1 MLGKPGDG
9 ACISFLL
16 KITTFKSF
24 ILLSSSVNEYKL
36 QIQMFPILPRVQYG
50 NRKDFPISS
59 GTIWMWSP
67 TNCTETSSR
76 IRPGVL
82 FHLCPMEHP
91 TWSWPTV
98 TTHPIANA
106 IKAQHCP
113 RRGGDSK
120 LSMTVPVLK
129 GIIIKSG
136 VYLDSNSDVN

>member
-1 MLGKPGDG
+1 MEHAFP
-9 ACISFLL
+9 FLL

-50 NRKDFPISS
+50 NRKDFQLALVQYECGAP
-59 GTIWMWSP
+59 P
-67 TNCTETSSR
+67 TALN
-76 IRPGVL
+76 VL
-82 FHLCPMEHP
+82 KDKARGSFSFVPHGAPNMELTNDP
-91 TWSWPTV
+91 A
-98 TTHPIANA
+98 THPIANA

-129 GIIIKSG
+129 GIIIKSNL
-136 VYLDSNSDVN
+136 YLDSNSDVN